1 MIIYFIFYKHLKIT
15 TIWICY
21 ISDSKSAL
29 LQSAQP
35 WCTLYALDPSSHKST
50 MWLGSPAPLSSPTL
64 PDSYHT
70 VTLPVPPAITSHT
83 PVVVEKHDGMTFDI
97 LSKGH

>member
-1 MIIYFIFYKHLKIT
+1 MH
-15 TIWICY
+15 
-21 ISDSKSAL
+21 
-29 LQSAQP
+29 
-35 WCTLYALDPSSHKST
+35 TLCFRSINSQST
-50 MWLGSPAPLSSPTL
+50 MWLGSPAMLPSPSL

-70 VTLPVPPAITSHT
+70 VTLPVPPTITSHT